1 MAQNPAGATMEARVA
16 AVRRFSRVYTNV
28 LGLLRDGLLGTPYS
42 LTEARVMFELA
53 QHPETELGELRER
66 LDIDAGYLSRILGG
80 FEARG
85 SITRTRSPADG
96 RRQVIRLTAKGRAAF
111 RTLNTRSAGQVEDLL
126 SRISED
132 GQRRLV
138 EGMATVE
145 TLLGPPRTPGV
156 VVLRPPGPGDYGWV
170 VERHGALY
178 AEEYGWDTT
187 FEALVARIVAD
198 FIDHGDPA
206 HEAAWIAE
214 VDGER
219 VGCVFCV
226 KESDEAARLRI
237 LLVEPGARGAGIGS
251 RLVDECLR
259 FARRAGYRKVVLW
272 TNDVLEV
279 ARRIYERAGFRLL
292 DQEPHHSFGHDLV
305 GQTWERTL

>member
-1 MAQNPAGATMEARVA
+1 MAQNLAGATMDARVA

-53 QHPETELGELRER
+53 QRPETELSELREG

-85 SITRTRSPADG
+85 SIARTRSPIDG

-138 EGMATVE
+138 ESMATVE
-145 TLLGPPRTPGV
+145 TLLG
-156 VVLRPPGPGDYGWV
+156 RPPGPGDFGWV

-178 AEEYGWDTT
+178 AQEYGWDVT

-198 FIDHGDPA
+198 FIDHGDPTR
-206 HEAAWIAE
+206 EAAWIAE

-237 LLVEPGARGAGIGS
+237 LLVEPGARGTGIGS
-251 RLVDECLR
+251 RLVDECIR
-259 FARRAGYRKVVLW
+259 FARRAGYARVVLW
-272 TNDVLEV
+272 TNDVLEN
-279 ARRIYERAGFRLL
+279 ARRIYERAGFRLV

-305 GQTWERTL
+305 GQTWELML